1 MKEFYHIEVGYNGA
15 ALAGGDNAAEFEID
29 SRNTKWLVRVFL
41 NGLRATNNTTSYLK
55 VKGES
60 GIVKVFST
68 SKESILNNLPLP
80 FTSDVE

>member
-1 MKEFYHIEVGYNGA
+1 M
-15 ALAGGDNAAEFEID
+15 
-29 SRNTKWLVRVFL
+29 
-41 NGLRATNNTTSYLK
+41 GLKATSNTTSYLK

-68 SKESILNNLPLP
+68 SKENILNNLPLP